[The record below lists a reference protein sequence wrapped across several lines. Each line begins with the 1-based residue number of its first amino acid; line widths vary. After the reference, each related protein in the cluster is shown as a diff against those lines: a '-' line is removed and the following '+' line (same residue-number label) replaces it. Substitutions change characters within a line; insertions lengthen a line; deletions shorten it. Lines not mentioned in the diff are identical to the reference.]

1 MPHSLQAL
9 EMNDAAWS
17 YGAVLSPVEAKEYLL
32 KDPRMGVHVR
42 AFLKVRH
49 HVDVPA
55 PLFTRVCAR

>member
-1 MPHSLQAL
+1 
-9 EMNDAAWS
+9 MNDAAWS